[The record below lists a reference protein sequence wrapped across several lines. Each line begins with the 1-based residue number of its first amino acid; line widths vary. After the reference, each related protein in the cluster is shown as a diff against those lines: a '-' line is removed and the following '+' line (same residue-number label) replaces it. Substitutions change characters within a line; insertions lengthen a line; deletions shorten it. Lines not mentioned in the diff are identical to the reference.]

1 MKKANFFFFLT
12 LLHTPTHPYPSSLS
26 ASCLHPSL
34 PYSDPPSF
42 FLTLSPESLS
52 YSPSS
57 PPYHLPTIS
66 LHPPYILP
74 TSSLPP
80 PCYLSASSLLPF
92 WGNASR
98 CRYIVHDLSS
108 RSLPT
113 ASTSTPPFLRV
124 FSDFSRTIL
133 GGTSEGPRRNLG
145 VDVFLVLVISV
156 LDA

>member
-12 LLHTPTHPYPSSLS
+12 LLHTLTHPYPSSLS
-26 ASCLHPSL
+26 ASCLHPSF
-34 PYSDPPSF
+34 PYSDSPSF
-42 FLTLSPESLS
+42 FLTLSPESLP

-57 PPYHLPTIS
+57 PPYHLPTTS

-74 TSSLPP
+74 TT
-80 PCYLSASSLLPF
+80 SLLPF
-92 WGNASR
+92 WGNASC